1 MKMKKQIVLLLTIA
15 VLSVNAYSQN
25 TFEKGYF
32 INNNDQK
39 TECLIKNK
47 DWKSNPSDFEYKV
60 SENSEINIVDIK
72 SAKEFGIYTFSKYVR
87 STVKLDK
94 SSENINDL
102 STEKEP
108 AFVEEL
114 LFLKVLVEGK
124 SNLYHYLD
132 SNLQRFFYNKEN
144 SNIEPLVYKK
154 YLPTP
159 NRIEDNNQFKK
170 QLWIDLKC
178 PTIGVNTLE
187 SLRYQKNSLID
198 FFVKYNNC
206 NNSEVVKYERKE
218 NKNLFHLTLNAHLNS
233 SSLSVYNST
242 FTRNKTTEFGPE
254 MSLGFGVEAE
264 YIFPFNNN
272 KWSVFIEPTYQ
283 YFNSEKITDDYYV
296 PEKKIVSTVA
306 YSSIEVPIGIRHYF
320 FLKNNSKLFV
330 NAAYVFDFNFK
341 STLELYKLDSYYN
354 SLVVS
359 SLNNMAFGVG
369 YKFKEKYRVE
379 TRYETSRTIIGSYI
393 HWTSSYSTFSVLLG
407 YSLF

>member
-1 MKMKKQIVLLLTIA
+1 MKNQLILLLTIA
-15 VLSVNAYSQN
+15 FFSINSYSQS

-39 TECLIKNK
+39 TECLIKNN
-47 DWKSNPSDFEYKV
+47 DWKSNPSSFEYKV
-60 SENSEINIVDIK
+60 SENSEIITTDIK

-87 STVKLDK
+87 SLVKLDK

-108 AFVEEL
+108 AFVEEV

-124 SNLYHYLD
+124 SNLYYYSD
-132 SNLQRFFYNKEN
+132 SNLQRFFYNKE
-144 SNIEPLVYKK
+144 SATIEPLVYKK

-159 NRIEDNNQFKK
+159 YRIEENNQYKK

-178 PTIGVNTLE
+178 PTIGVNSVE
-187 SLRYQKNSLID
+187 NLRYQKNSLTN
-198 FFVKYNNC
+198 FFVEYNNC
-206 NNSEVVKYERKE
+206 NNSEVVKYERQEK
-218 NKNLFHLTLNAHLNS
+218 KDLFHLTLNAHLNR
-233 SSLSVYNST
+233 SSLSLYNST

-272 KWSVFIEPTYQ
+272 KWSVFVEPTYQ
-283 YFNSEKITDDYYV
+283 YFNSEKITDDFYF

-320 FLKNNSKLFV
+320 FLKNKSKKLFV

-369 YKFKEKYRVE
+369 YKFKDKYRVE
-379 TRYETSRTIIGSYI
+379 TRYETSRNIIGSYI
-393 HWTSSYSTFSVLLG
+393 QWTSSYSTFSLLFG